1 VGSRWIIGKLGE
13 PPYLGHGDLEMT
25 MDRDDA
31 VLLHE
36 PDLMLAVLRV
46 AAARAGTLDA
56 CIDHLR
62 ELRDCAEVEHRVPEA
77 EVRAELEAITA
88 KLGRANLIE
97 WPVASRFRI
106 TARGR
111 QVLAEHPSGIDDSV
125 LMRLEMPA
133 AAIQDEAPSFEMP
146 PSAASKESAY
156 DAGYEA
162 YGEGLSLADNPHPP
176 DARAHLDWQNGW
188 SEACDQAQRRRPG

>member
-1 VGSRWIIGKLGE
+1 ME
-13 PPYLGHGDLEMT
+13 
-25 MDRDDA
+25 RDES

-62 ELRDCAEVEHRVPEA
+62 ALRDRAGVEHRVPEA
-77 EVRAELEAITA
+77 DVRAELQAITA
-88 KLGRANLIE
+88 KLDRASLIE
-97 WPVASRFRI
+97 WPAESRFRI

-111 QVLAEHPSGIDDSV
+111 QVLADHPSGVDAGV
-125 LMRLEMPA
+125 LMQL
-133 AAIQDEAPSFEMP
+133 EAPHIPAGQRPTVPEP
-146 PSAASKESAY
+146 PARKASAY

-162 YGEGLSLADNPHPP
+162 YGEGRGLADNPHPS

-188 SEACDQAQRRRPG
+188 SEARDQAARRRGLL

>member
-1 VGSRWIIGKLGE
+1 ME
-13 PPYLGHGDLEMT
+13 
-25 MDRDDA
+25 RDDS

-62 ELRDCAEVEHRVPEA
+62 ALRDRAEVEHRVPEA
-77 EVRAELEAITA
+77 EVRARLQAVTA
-88 KLGRANLIE
+88 KLDRASLIE
-97 WPVASRFRI
+97 WPGASRFRI

-111 QVLAEHPSGIDDSV
+111 QVLADHPAGIDDGV
-125 LMRLEMPA
+125 LMQLEAAGSPTGQPA
-133 AAIQDEAPSFEMP
+133 TVLEVVAPEGSE
-146 PSAASKESAY
+146 Y

-162 YGEGLSLADNPHPP
+162 HGEGRSLADNPHPP

-188 SEACDQAQRRRPG
+188 SQAHDDAAQRGGGF

>member
-1 VGSRWIIGKLGE
+1 MIME
-13 PPYLGHGDLEMT
+13 
-25 MDRDDA
+25 RDDS

-62 ELRDCAEVEHRVPEA
+62 ALRDRAEVEHRVPEA
-77 EVRAELEAITA
+77 DVRARLEAVTA
-88 KLGRANLIE
+88 KLDRASLIE
-97 WPVASRFRI
+97 WPGANRFRI

-111 QVLAEHPSGIDDSV
+111 RVLADHPSGVDDSV
-125 LMRLEMPA
+125 LMQLEEPGAPTGQPA
-133 AAIQDEAPSFEMP
+133 PVPEAPAPE
-146 PSAASKESAY
+146 ASEY

-162 YGEGLSLADNPHPP
+162 YGEGLSFADNPHPS

-188 SEACDQAQRRRPG
+188 SQAHDDAAQQSGRI

>member
-1 VGSRWIIGKLGE
+1 LRWINGKPGE
-13 PPYLGHGDLEMT
+13 PPYLGHDDLEVT
-25 MDRDDA
+25 MERDDA

-77 EVRAELEAITA
+77 EVRADLEAITA

-125 LMRLEMPA
+125 LMRLEESPPA
-133 AAIQDEAPSFEMP
+133 ETQDEAPPLETL
-146 PSAASKESAY
+146 ASEAPEASAY

-162 YGEGLSLADNPHPP
+162 YGEGLSLADNPQPP

-188 SEACDQAQRRRPG
+188 SEACDQMQRLRAS

>member
-1 VGSRWIIGKLGE
+1 MEHDEAI
-13 PPYLGHGDLEMT
+13 
-25 MDRDDA
+25 
-31 VLLHE
+31 LLHE

-62 ELRDCAEVEHRVPEA
+62 ALRDRAEVEDRVPEA
-77 EVRAELEAITA
+77 DVRAELQAITA
-88 KLGRANLIE
+88 KLDRASLIE
-97 WPVASRFRI
+97 WPGASRFEI

-111 QVLAEHPSGIDDSV
+111 QVLADHPSGVDDGV
-125 LMRLEMPA
+125 LMRLEAGRAPTGRPA
-133 AAIQDEAPSFEMP
+133 MVFE
-146 PSAASKESAY
+146 PSAPKASAY

-162 YGEGLSLADNPHPP
+162 YGEGRGLADNPHPN

-188 SEACDQAQRRRPG
+188 SQARDDAARRRHRN

>member
-1 VGSRWIIGKLGE
+1 ME
-13 PPYLGHGDLEMT
+13 
-25 MDRDDA
+25 RDDC

-62 ELRDCAEVEHRVPEA
+62 ALRDRAEVEHRVPETD
-77 EVRAELEAITA
+77 VRAALRAITA
-88 KLGRANLIE
+88 KLDRASLIE
-97 WPVASRFRI
+97 WPAASRFEI

-111 QVLAEHPSGIDDSV
+111 QVLADHPSGVDDGV
-125 LMRLEMPA
+125 LMQL
-133 AAIQDEAPSFEMP
+133 EAPRGPTGQRAMVLGP
-146 PSAASKESAY
+146 PATPPAPKVSAY

-162 YGEGLSLADNPHPP
+162 YGEGRGLADNPQPS
-176 DARAHLDWQNGW
+176 DARTHLDWQNGW
-188 SEACDQAQRRRPG
+188 SEARDQAARRRRDLL

>member
-1 VGSRWIIGKLGE
+1 MME
-13 PPYLGHGDLEMT
+13 GD
-25 MDRDDA
+25 DS

-62 ELRDCAEVEHRVPEA
+62 ELRDCAQVEHRVPEA
-77 EVRAELEAITA
+77 DVRAQLEAITA
-88 KLGRANLIE
+88 KLDRASLIE

-125 LMRLEMPA
+125 LMRLEGPPA
-133 AAIQDEAPSFEMP
+133 AATQDEAPPLETRP
-146 PSAASKESAY
+146 PGASEASAY

-162 YGEGLSLADNPHPP
+162 YGEGLSLADNPHPA

-188 SEACDQAQRRRPG
+188 SEARDQAQQGRRG